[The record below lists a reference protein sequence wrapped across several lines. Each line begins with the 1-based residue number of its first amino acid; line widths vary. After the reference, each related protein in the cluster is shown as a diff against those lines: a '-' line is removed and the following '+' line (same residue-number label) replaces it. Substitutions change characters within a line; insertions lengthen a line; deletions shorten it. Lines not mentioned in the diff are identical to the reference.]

1 MKDCRLKNRQVKHT
15 IILDVFNFGTN
26 FVNGLMSKEVGKSYT
41 GRDSIPNSPETEQ
54 SNVTRQSEIEN
65 ILKIAIDLQIKV
77 IPLERNATEIKDDNK
92 VLRELLDTQ
101 YIKCE
106 SAIQMDTRSPTAT
119 DTRVNITARMSDS
132 SSSDDDDL
140 GVSDKADDTFYP
152 PAKYMK
158 KIRKLENKVKKLS
171 QPQPEVA
178 RIKRCKQNTTGPKQS
193 QSNNVTG
200 DQDLYIG
207 GVPSNISNTDDMK
220 AYLKSRGIHKASHIT
235 QLSRTSEW
243 LSFKVTLPRHSY
255 HYALN
260 HNGWTTGIRIR
271 LFRES
276 GDSRKSHQ
284 QHTGRKLQYR
294 GRESQF
300 RGRESEFRGR
310 E

>member
-1 MKDCRLKNRQVKHT
+1 
-15 IILDVFNFGTN
+15 
-26 FVNGLMSKEVGKSYT
+26 
-41 GRDSIPNSPETEQ
+41 
-54 SNVTRQSEIEN
+54 
-65 ILKIAIDLQIKV
+65 
-77 IPLERNATEIKDDNK
+77 
-92 VLRELLDTQ
+92 
-101 YIKCE
+101 
-106 SAIQMDTRSPTAT
+106 MDTRSPTAT

-178 RIKRCKQNTTGPKQS
+178 RIKRSKQNTTGPKQS

-276 GDSRKSHQ
+276 GGSGKPHQ
-284 QHTGRKLQYR
+284 QLTGCEAQYR

-300 RGRESEFRGR
+300 RGRESEFRASESQFRGR
-310 E
+310 ETQYHKRESLYKGLNSARTLPSHRFKHIQNEWPVSGEQPGTRYHYNREQRQQDFYDYRYRY